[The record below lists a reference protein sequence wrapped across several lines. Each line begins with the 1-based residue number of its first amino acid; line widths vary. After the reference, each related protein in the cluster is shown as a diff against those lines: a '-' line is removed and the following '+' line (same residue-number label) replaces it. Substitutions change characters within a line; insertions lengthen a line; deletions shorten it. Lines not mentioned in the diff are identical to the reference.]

1 MHLPEKY
8 GDKLTSIRHTYNYVH
23 KNKKA
28 ISGFEN
34 GKFIHSFRY
43 VYPLFDK
50 NNNYIGAYEV
60 STNSDNIQ
68 KTLKNLNKLH
78 NHFLIKKR
86 TINFAKVV

>member
-1 MHLPEKY
+1 MVTNLQVSDILIIMCIK
-8 GDKLTSIRHTYNYVH
+8 I
-23 KNKKA
+23 KKA

-68 KTLKNLNKLH
+68 KNS
-78 NHFLIKKR
+78 KK
-86 TINFAKVV
+86 I